1 MSIHNLFNKEL
12 LWVNEDGIF
21 DQRGV
26 IASWDT
32 LLLVQSKIHEIFAE
46 YDRESL
52 TRAIDETYETLRRE
66 SEARRLAERLKE
78 KALRESETK
87 IAKGGFVYLMQD
99 TSLGYH
105 KIGFSTN
112 PQFRERTLQAQ
123 KPTIQLEHYWKGT
136 WRIEQSLHEKFMP
149 KRIRGEWFDLSSEDI
164 AEIMSFF
171 QTLEVNC
178 EK

>member
-1 MSIHNLFNKEL
+1 MEIHRLFNQEL

-32 LLLVQSKIHEIFAE
+32 LVLIQSKINEIFAE

-52 TRAIDETYETLRRE
+52 TLAIDETYEELRRE
-66 SEARRLAERLKE
+66 SEAKRLAERLRE
-78 KALRESETK
+78 KAYRESETK
-87 IAKGGFVYLMQD
+87 IAKGGFVYLMRD
-99 TSLGYH
+99 TSLDYH

-112 PQFRERTLQAQ
+112 PRFRERTLQAQ
-123 KPTIQLEHYWKGT
+123 KPTIQIEHCWKGT
-136 WRIEQSLHEKFMP
+136 WRIEQDLHEKFMH
-149 KRIRGEWFDLSSEDI
+149 KRIRGEWFHLTPEDI
-164 AEIMSFF
+164 TEIMSFF